1 MSRRR
6 PRLASRLMTAQAVV
20 VGVGAATLLVAAALV
35 APRLFHEHLASAGV
49 DSSGVRL
56 HAEEAFTS
64 AFGISVVVGT
74 AMSLL
79 AALATSWLLVRR
91 ISQPVEDLARSAQEV
106 ANGHFD
112 VDVPD
117 AIFSRELQQLS
128 SSFTDMARRLAETES
143 SRTQLVADMAHEL
156 RTPLATLEAYI
167 DALEDE
173 VMPRDAAA
181 WTTMR
186 TQVARLRRLAG
197 DLRESAAAAEHALG
211 MVMEPL
217 DGRDVAMAAVDA
229 ALPRYAAKDVDLK
242 YLGCPAACPVS
253 ADSMRL
259 QQVLANLLDN
269 ALRHTPTG
277 GTVTVTTNRDATS
290 MTLTVADTGEGIPSA
305 QLTSVFD
312 RFHRV
317 DPSRVSVDGSG
328 SGLGLTI
335 ARAIVVDHGGT
346 ITAASKGLGHGSTF
360 TVRLPALR

>member
-1 MSRRR
+1 MI
-6 PRLASRLMTAQAVV
+6 AQAVV
-20 VGVGAATLLVAAALV
+20 VGVGAGTLLVSAALV

-49 DSSGVRL
+49 DSTGVRM
-56 HAEEAFTS
+56 HAEEAFAS

-74 AMSLL
+74 VMSLL

-91 ISQPVEDLARSAQEV
+91 ISRPVEDLAHSAQEV
-106 ANGHFD
+106 AAGHFD

-128 SSFTDMARRLAETES
+128 ASFTDMARRLAETES
-143 SRTQLVADMAHEL
+143 TRTQLVADLAHEL

-167 DALEDE
+167 DALEDG
-173 VMPRDAAA
+173 VMPCDAAA
-181 WTTMR
+181 WATMR

-211 MVMEPL
+211 LVLEPV
-217 DGRDVAMAAVDA
+217 DGRDVAAAAVNA
-229 ALPRYAAKDVDLK
+229 ALPRYAAKQVLLR
-242 YLGCPAACPVS
+242 YAGCAEPCPVR
-253 ADSMRL
+253 ADGMRL

-277 GTVTVTTNRDATS
+277 GRVTVTARRDAVAF
-290 MTLTVADTGEGIPSA
+290 LVTVADTGEGIPPS
-305 QLTSVFD
+305 QLSSVFD

-335 ARAIVVDHGGT
+335 AKAIVADHGGT
-346 ITAASKGLGHGSTF
+346 ITARSDGAGLGSSF
-360 TVRLPALR
+360 MVRLPLLAGR